1 MSEAST
7 VPGGLEFL
15 FDSVPGAGERIPVCE
30 GIQWIR
36 LPLPF
41 ALDHVNCWLL
51 GEPGQ
56 QVLIDTGVASAK
68 SRSLWQLHWG
78 SDGADGLATMPE
90 KLLVTHFHPDHA
102 GLAGWFSQAGS
113 QLLGSAIEI
122 ALSQTLWSVEDAE
135 YGGHYARWYAA
146 NGLQDE
152 QIAVVAGNPNTYR
165 MIVSEPP
172 VDECWTW
179 LREGQSVELGGTQ
192 YRVMIGRGHAPDMLM
207 LYRESD
213 HVLIAADQILPSISP
228 NVSVMPRLTDRNPL
242 SSFLN
247 TLEELKALP
256 ADTLVLPSHGVP
268 FRGLHERIAVLET
281 HHDDRLAEV
290 YEACRTPASAYDMFG
305 VLFRRKLDA
314 QQTSFALGESL
325 AHLHYLE
332 EKGALVR
339 QDIDGVE
346 RFFQNEQKALLD
358 K

>member
-1 MSEAST
+1 MSRVSKAA
-7 VPGGLEFL
+7 GGLEYL
-15 FDSVPGAGERIPVCE
+15 FDFIPGAAESTTVCE

-56 QVLIDTGVASAK
+56 QVLVDTGVASAK
-68 SRSLWQLHWG
+68 GRALWQLHWG
-78 SDGADGLATMPE
+78 SDGGEGLARVPE

-102 GLAGWFSQAGS
+102 GLAGWFGEAGS
-113 QLLGSAIEI
+113 QLIGSAIEM
-122 ALSQTLWSVEDAE
+122 ALSRSLWSVDDAT
-135 YGGHYARWYAA
+135 YGDHYARWYAA
-146 NGLQDE
+146 NGLQEE
-152 QIAVVAGNPNTYR
+152 QIAVVADNPNTYR

-172 VDECWTW
+172 DEASWNW
-179 LREGQSVELGGTQ
+179 LCEGQNVELGGAQ

-213 HVLIAADQILPSISP
+213 HVLIAADQILPSITP
-228 NVSVMPRLTDRNPL
+228 NVSVMPRLADRNPL
-242 SSFLN
+242 QSFFD
-247 TLEELKALP
+247 TLGELKALP

-268 FRGLHERIAVLET
+268 FRGLHERIAALES

-290 YEACRTPASAYDMFG
+290 HAACRQPASAFDMFS

-332 EKGALVR
+332 EKGAVVR
-339 QDIDGVE
+339 QNIDGIE
-346 RFFQNEQKALLD
+346 RFVHKEQATLLD